1 METVCMAMSDWV
13 FIIWGPLSTF
23 WFKKG
28 ALEYISENSF
38 HGRPVLVN
46 THLRTLCYGEECSL
60 LRNQET
66 GM

>member
-28 ALEYISENSF
+28 ALEYISENLS
-38 HGRPVLVN
+38 GICGIV
-46 THLRTLCYGEECSL
+46 
-60 LRNQET
+60 
-66 GM
+66 M